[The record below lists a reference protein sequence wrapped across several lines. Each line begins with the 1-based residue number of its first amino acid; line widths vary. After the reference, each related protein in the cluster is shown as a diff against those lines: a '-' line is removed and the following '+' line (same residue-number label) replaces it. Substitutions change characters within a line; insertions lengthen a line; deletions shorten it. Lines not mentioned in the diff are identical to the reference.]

1 MRIEVVSRPSCP
13 DGRALRLAR
22 SFARAFPPGEP
33 SVAIVDVFLLDGVP
47 DLPRAELASVFS
59 DPVAQ
64 DALFDEPAATPPWD
78 ILVEVT
84 ARPGVTD
91 PVALTARE
99 ALGHSLGA
107 PLAEGAVV
115 QTAVQYLVAGTGLPP
130 ADALARFFFN
140 PLVQS
145 ARVITRA
152 AWDAGE
158 RPPALH
164 PHRVA
169 ASPLAVGTFDL
180 SGLDDAGLLALSRE
194 RLLALSLDEMKA
206 VRSWAAARGG
216 PVTDVE
222 LEMVAQTWS
231 EHCKHKIFNAT
242 IRYREGGR
250 EETVRSLFKTYIR
263 ATTER
268 LRRRRRFL
276 RSVFHDN
283 SGVVAFDRKALLC
296 FKVETHNSPSALD
309 PYGGAITG
317 IVGVNRDIMG
327 TGKGARPI
335 FNTNVLCFGWPDT
348 PASDVPEGLL
358 HPRRVLE
365 GVHRGIVDG
374 GNQSGIPVVAGGFV
388 FDESYLGKPLVFC
401 GTGGV
406 LPARV
411 RGRPSWERAIR
422 AGDIA
427 VMVGGRIGKDGIHG
441 ATFSSEAL
449 SSSSPTSAV
458 QIGDPITQKKAC
470 DLLLEARDL
479 GLYRGLTDNGAGGLS
494 SSLGEMATLSGGVR
508 VDLDRC
514 PLKYAGLAP
523 WEILLSESQERMSLA
538 VPPARLDGL
547 PRAGEAARRRS
558 RGDRRVHRRR
568 IRGGRLGRPMR
579 GARRP
584 RVPARR
590 TPGDGAARGVDRART
605 AGAAGPGAGSAPRP
619 APDLA
624 SALRTVLADPNIRS
638 REEWVRQYDHEVQ
651 GRSVVKPFVGARR
664 EAPSDGAVLRLRPDS
679 RLGITV
685 THGIAPR
692 YGDWDAYEMARC
704 AVDEA
709 VRGHVALGG
718 DPERMAGLDNFC
730 WPDPVEAPGNPDGAY
745 KLAQLVRACRGLAD
759 ACAAFGLPL
768 VSGKDSM
775 KNDARIGG
783 RRISVRPT
791 LLVSLT
797 GVVPDVRRSLTTDFK
812 RPGDAIWL
820 LGASRGELGGT
831 VYERIAGLPPGPC
844 PSADPAGRDAAVP
857 AFPPGGAP
865 GVGRLVPRPLRRRL
879 VGGPRGERPRGRA
892 RGGRGARRRSR
903 GPTPVDRAAAVRRIA
918 GSAPRHG
925 GAARGGAVPPAAAR
939 TSRRPCRRRDRR
951 RPGAPVARRR
961 GGRRDDDRR
970 GARRVEGRRRRG
982 GPHVSRPRAGILS
995 GYGINA
1001 DQELALAFRMAGAD
1015 APFVHAGDLVADP
1028 GLLRSST
1035 SSRSPAGSA
1044 SATTSARA
1052 RCSRTF
1058 SRAACARP
1066 WNGSSP
1072 TAAW

>member
-1 MRIEVVSRPSCP
+1 MRLEVIPRPSCP
-13 DGRALRLAR
+13 DGRALRLVR
-22 SFARAFPPGEP
+22 SLARAFPPGGYT
-33 SVAIVDVFLLDGVP
+33 VAIVDVYLLDGVP
-47 DLPRAELASVFS
+47 GLPRDELTAVFS
-59 DPVAQ
+59 DTVAQ
-64 DALFDEPAATPPWD
+64 VALFDEPAAGPRSGVVPAWAL
-78 ILVEVT
+78 LVEVT

-91 PVALTARE
+91 TVALTARE
-99 ALGHSLGA
+99 ALGHSLGT
-107 PLAEGAVV
+107 PLPDGAIV

-130 ADALARFFFN
+130 SGVLGRFFHN

-145 ARVITRA
+145 ARIVTRA

-158 RPPALH
+158 RLPALY

-169 ASPLAVGTFDL
+169 PSPLAVESFDL
-180 SGLDDAGLLALSRE
+180 AGTDDEGLQRLSRE

-206 VRSWAAARGG
+206 IRTWAAGRGG

-222 LEMVAQTWS
+222 LEMIAQTWS

-242 IRYREGGR
+242 IRHREGDR
-250 EETVRSLFKTYIR
+250 EETIRSLFKTYIR

-268 LRRRRRFL
+268 LARRRRFL

-283 SGVVAFDRKALLC
+283 SGVVAFDRKQLLC

-348 PASDVPEGLL
+348 PAEEVPEGLL

-374 GNQSGIPVVAGGFV
+374 GNQSGIPVVAGGLV

-401 GTGGV
+401 GTGGI
-406 LPARV
+406 LPSRV

-422 AGDIA
+422 PGDLA

-494 SSLGEMATLSGGVR
+494 SSLGEMATLCGGVR
-508 VDLDRC
+508 IDLDRC
-514 PLKYAGLAP
+514 PLKYPGLAP

-538 VPPARLDGL
+538 VPPGHLAAFLALARRRGVEAAAIGEFTTDGRVEVRSGGRRVALVDLAFLHDGL
-547 PRAGEAARRRS
+547 PLMQLRSEWVEPGWRDGATPGATPGAAAR
-558 RGDRRVHRRR
+558 
-568 IRGGRLGRPMR
+568 
-579 GARRP
+579 
-584 RVPARR
+584 
-590 TPGDGAARGVDRART
+590 
-605 AGAAGPGAGSAPRP
+605 
-619 APDLA
+619 PDLA
-624 SALRTVLADPNIRS
+624 FALRALLADPNVRS

-651 GRSVVKPFVGARR
+651 GRSVVKPFVGERR

-679 RLGITV
+679 RLGVTV

-730 WPDPVEAPGNPDGAY
+730 WPDPVEAPGNPDGAC

-759 ACAAFGLPL
+759 ACAAYELPL

-775 KNDARIGG
+775 KNDARVGG

-791 LLVSLT
+791 LLVSLM
-797 GVVPDVRRSLTTDFK
+797 GAMSDVRRALTTDFK
-812 RPGDAIWL
+812 RPGDTIWL
-820 LGASRGELGGT
+820 LGDSRGELGGT
-831 VYERIAGLPPGPC
+831 VYERIAGARFGAC
-844 PSADPAGRDAAVP
+844 PAADPAAAMRLYRRFHRAARRGLVASCHDLSDGGLWVALAESALGGGLGADVMLDAVLADRPLSLERLLFGESPGRLLVTVAPGMERRFRARVRGCAAARIGVVTGDGRLRLER
-857 AFPPGGAP
+857 GGAE
-865 GVGRLVPRPLRRRL
+865 VAAMTIDEV
-879 VGGPRGERPRGRA
+879 
-892 RGGRGARRRSR
+892 
-903 GPTPVDRAAAVRRIA
+903 RAAWK
-918 GSAPRHG
+918 G
-925 GAARGGAVPPAAAR
+925 GAA
-939 TSRRPCRRRDRR
+939 
-951 RPGAPVARRR
+951 PGA
-961 GGRRDDDRR
+961 
-970 GARRVEGRRRRG
+970 
-982 GPHVSRPRAGILS
+982 RP
-995 GYGINA
+995 
-1001 DQELALAFRMAGAD
+1001 
-1015 APFVHAGDLVADP
+1015 
-1028 GLLRSST
+1028 
-1035 SSRSPAGSA
+1035 
-1044 SATTSARA
+1044 
-1052 RCSRTF
+1052 
-1058 SRAACARP
+1058 
-1066 WNGSSP
+1066 
-1072 TAAW
+1072 